1 MVTKKELDMLRFYG
15 GDIRKRTEEGKLLII
30 NSSENSKDP
39 KDLLWRDKDAYRTL
53 NALLFDGYEN
63 EKERI
68 FQEHHQLNPIFIEL
82 LEETLAIY
90 TGIFAVMCQNKE
102 KQSVISTV
110 RRVDRK
116 ASLSAYTK
124 GYTESFVS
132 CSRGGFESDFS
143 KKNQIILLEIETSEN
158 SLYVDYQQALG
169 AEYAKWDEQEVLFP
183 PFLPLT
189 MEEMELSKR
198 EKLSIHDMHGNS
210 PCGKYLLKLREFPD
224 YRKII
229 TCSQEKL
236 LEKMFS
242 GKKEAATCLQKMN
255 SGQWDEDFQEYINWK
270 KNLHD
275 YLKLLYS
282 AMWCGTEEQK

>member
-169 AEYAKWDEQEVLFP
+169 AEYA
-183 PFLPLT
+183 T
-189 MEEMELSKR
+189 EM
-198 EKLSIHDMHGNS
+198 I
-210 PCGKYLLKLREFPD
+210 
-224 YRKII
+224 
-229 TCSQEKL
+229 Q
-236 LEKMFS
+236 
-242 GKKEAATCLQKMN
+242 
-255 SGQWDEDFQEYINWK
+255 
-270 KNLHD
+270 
-275 YLKLLYS
+275 
-282 AMWCGTEEQK
+282 